1 MQLKNY
7 NVYFFFAILI
17 GVSVLTYF
25 VLQPF
30 IVPFL
35 IAAILVHLFAF
46 MYEAL
51 LRVTGNSKW
60 SSSAITC
67 FIIALIILIPVV
79 VVSSLVVREVHNI
92 IIHFSQDAGSGERI
106 INNIVGTISAWPIIR
121 LFDIGSVINEGSIIT
136 AVKNFSQ
143 NALFI
148 LQGAYQGV
156 AHMFFVIF
164 VTFFSMFYLFVDGKG
179 FIKKIMQL
187 SPLRNN
193 YENILID
200 KFNSISRATLKGTS
214 LVAIVQG
221 FMGGILFWATGV
233 SSPVLLGVLMTI
245 ASVIPS
251 VGSAL
256 IWLPVGI
263 IMILLGNITAG
274 IIILLVGA
282 LLISTVD
289 NVIKPKLVGRDTQIH
304 PLFVLFSTLGG
315 IALFG
320 VSGFIVGPI
329 IMSLFIALWEIY
341 SLEFK
346 QQLKDFNK

>member
-25 VLQPF
+25 ILQPF

-35 IAAILVHLFAF
+35 IAAILVHLFSF
-46 MYEAL
+46 INEAL
-51 LRVTGNSKW
+51 LKVTRNNKW
-60 SSSAITC
+60 LSSAVTC
-67 FIIALIILIPVV
+67 FIIALIILIPVI
-79 VVSSLVVREVHNI
+79 VVSSLVVREIQNI
-92 IIHFSQDAGSGERI
+92 IIHFSQSPGNGERI
-106 INNIVGTISAWPIIR
+106 VNNILDTVSAWPIIR
-121 LFDIGSVINEGSIIT
+121 LFDISNIINEGSIIT
-136 AVKNFSQ
+136 AVKSLSQ

-148 LQGAYQGV
+148 LQGAYQSV

-164 VTFFSMFYLFVDGKG
+164 VTFFSMFYLFVDGKA
-179 FIKKIMQL
+179 FIKKIMGL
-187 SPLRNN
+187 SPMRDR
-193 YENILID
+193 YEDILIG

-221 FMGGILFWATGV
+221 AMGGTLFWAAGV
-233 SSPVLLGVLMTI
+233 SSPVLLGILMTI

-274 IIILLVGA
+274 VIILLVGA
-282 LLISTVD
+282 FLISTVD

-315 IALFG
+315 IAFFG
-320 VSGFIVGPI
+320 ASGFVVGPI

-346 QQLKDFNK
+346 QQLKTFNK